1 MRIFLIGMPGS
12 GKTYWMQQL
21 ASLLHYDAI
30 DMDVY
35 ITEQNHKSIP
45 ELFAISEGHFREKE
59 HQALLD
65 IISGHKDDI
74 IISTG
79 GGAPMFAGNMELM
92 KENGC
97 VIYIDTPIT
106 TLISNVSH
114 SGNKRPLLA
123 NNSEEELRLKLERL
137 YGERQ
142 KKYEEAH
149 IKIDGDNISLA
160 TFAAEIKAY
169 LAQP

>member
-12 GKTYWMQQL
+12 GKTHWMKQL
-21 ASLLHYDAI
+21 ATVLDYDAI

-35 ITEQNHKSIP
+35 ITEHHQKSIP
-45 ELFAISEGHFREKE
+45 ELFAVSEEHFREKE
-59 HQALLD
+59 QQALLD
-65 IISGHKDDI
+65 IIAGHKEQI

-79 GGAPMFAGNMELM
+79 GGAPMYGDNMQLM
-92 KENGC
+92 KANGC
-97 VIYIDTPIT
+97 VVYIDTSIT
-106 TLISNVSH
+106 ALVRNVSL
-114 SGNKRPLLA
+114 SKNKRPLLT
-123 NNSEEELRLKLERL
+123 NNSDEELVRKLNML
-137 YGERQ
+137 YRERQ

-169 LAQP
+169 IALS